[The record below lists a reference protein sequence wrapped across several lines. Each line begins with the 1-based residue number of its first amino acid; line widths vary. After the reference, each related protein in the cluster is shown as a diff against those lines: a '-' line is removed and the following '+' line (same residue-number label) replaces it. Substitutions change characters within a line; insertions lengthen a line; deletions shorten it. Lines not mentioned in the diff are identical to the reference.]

1 MKKQIIIDT
10 DPGCDDAVA
19 IIIALKNY
27 DKINLKLISTVG
39 GNISVENCTNNALF
53 LVEKFAKNTIP
64 VAMGENSN
72 EKAQAKNVHGE
83 NGLGKVKTNKLQS
96 KFIENGIDAIYE
108 KIIQSENKT
117 IILSLGPLTNIARL
131 LQKYPD
137 CKDKID
143 HIFAMA
149 GSINGSGN
157 ITSFA
162 EFNVYSNPEAF
173 DYVIKSGVKTI
184 FSPMQTGIDCIIDK
198 NYILDRKINSECEQ
212 IIHDIIDGA
221 FEPGRP
227 GEFAIFDA
235 QVILGLLYPE
245 LYEFKNCDVEI
256 NLNGETRGQT
266 FMKETTQKTNFKIQK
281 PKNCEKIKQKLLEE
295 LYKWGKN
302 EKNCNYWKHKH
313 RLRFQ
318 V

>member
-10 DPGCDDAVA
+10 DPGCDDAIA
-19 IIIALKNY
+19 IIIALKNC
-27 DKINLKLISTVG
+27 DKFDLKLVSTVG
-39 GNISVENCTNNALF
+39 GNISVENCTKNALF
-53 LVEKFAKNTIP
+53 LVEKFANKIVP

-72 EKAQAKNVHGE
+72 EMAQAKNVHGE
-83 NGLGKVKTNKLQS
+83 NGLGKVKIEKLQA
-96 KFIENGIDAIYE
+96 KYIVNGIDAIYE

-117 IILSLGPLTNIARL
+117 VLLTLGPLTNIAHL

-143 HIFAMA
+143 YIFSMA
-149 GSINGSGN
+149 GSTNGSGN
-157 ITSFA
+157 ITPFA

-173 DYVIKSGVKTI
+173 DYVIKSGVKII
-184 FSPMQTGIDCIIDK
+184 FSPMQTGIDCIVDK
-198 NYILDRKINSECEQ
+198 SQILNRKINSEGEQ
-212 IIHDIIDGA
+212 IIHNIIDGA

-235 QVILGLLYPE
+235 QVVLGLLYPE

-266 FMKETTQKTNFKIQK
+266 FMKETTKETNFKIQK
-281 PKNCEKIKQKLLEE
+281 PKDCEKIKQKLLEE
-295 LYKWGKN
+295 LYK
-302 EKNCNYWKHKH
+302 
-313 RLRFQ
+313 
-318 V
+318 